1 MRRAAVGLILLAACA
16 NGPAPAAGGSSKS
29 LEHAIAAFNAAR
41 FDEAEARV
49 REAVAANAKDGTALR
64 LLGRL
69 LALRNRTTEAAAA
82 YAKAAQLSLD
92 PRLGYTDGASIE
104 ELAWVLYRM
113 DEYSQAAN
121 WFEVL
126 KDSVLSTK
134 YRTMAKGKSPYTCR
148 WRGDSSV
155 TRITYFQGLPT
166 VEWHVNGERGIFV
179 VDTGGGELALDH
191 AFARR
196 VRAQVIGTRQ
206 DIRGMNVEHAIVDT
220 VDAGGLTV
228 ANVPA
233 QLASLKRKDGPPID
247 GLIGASFLMHFGIRF
262 DFKNSNLV
270 LSPPGKGRETKGTS
284 APLFVA
290 GDRYLVVEA
299 TVEIDK
305 GQGAVPVRVL
315 LQFHTGRKVAFAP
328 SASFAREL
336 PKDGLKRVTVA
347 GSMRLPE
354 KLDPS
359 VFPGG
364 LDFAYGFPI
373 AGLVGPEFFSGK
385 NVTLDFEAMKFTVE

>member
-1 MRRAAVGLILLAACA
+1 MKRAAVGFLLLAACA
-16 NGPAPAAGGSSKS
+16 NGPAPAPGSSKS

-49 REAVAANAKDGTALR
+49 REAVAANASDGIALR

-113 DEYSQAAN
+113 DEYDQAAN

-134 YRTMAKGKSPYTCR
+134 CRTMAKGKSPYTCR
-148 WRGDSSV
+148 WRGDSAV
-155 TRITYFQGLPT
+155 LEMKRADGLPT
-166 VEWHVNGERGIFV
+166 VSCRVNGQLGTFV
-179 VDTGGGELALDH
+179 IDTGGGELTLDH
-191 AFARR
+191 AFARAA
-196 VRAQVIGTRQ
+196 RAQVIGTRQ
-206 DIRGMNVEHAIVDT
+206 DIRGMNVEHAVAET
-220 VDAGGLTV
+220 VDLGGLTV

-233 QLASLKRKDGPPID
+233 QLASLRRRDGPPID
-247 GLIGASFLMHFGIRF
+247 GLIGASFLMHFGVRF

-270 LSPPGKGRETKGTS
+270 LSPPGKGREVKGTS
-284 APLFVA
+284 APMFIA
-290 GDRYLVVEA
+290 GDRYVVVEA

-305 GQGAVPVRVL
+305 GQGAVPIRVL

-328 SASFAREL
+328 SASFAREI

-347 GSMRLPE
+347 GSIRSPE
-354 KLDPS
+354 TLDPS

-385 NVTLDFEAMKFTVE
+385 NVTLDFEAMKLTVE